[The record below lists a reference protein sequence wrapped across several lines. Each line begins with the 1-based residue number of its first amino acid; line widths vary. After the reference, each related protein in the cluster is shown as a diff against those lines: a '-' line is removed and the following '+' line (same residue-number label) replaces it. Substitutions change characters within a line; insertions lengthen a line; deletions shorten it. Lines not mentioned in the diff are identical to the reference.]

1 MSDLE
6 NFSFLLAGEL
16 AGMAYPHASGALDEL
31 RQLGFRSMVSLSR
44 RAPPP
49 DALGSLV
56 HLHCPLAD
64 FTRIPSLDLQRV
76 VAFLG
81 RAPRPIVIHGEG
93 GIGRTGVA
101 LACRLV
107 SLGRAASTAVAEVR
121 RARPGSIDDPELE
134 ASVEDYERAHL
145 STPDRATASP
155 FNFAPASP
163 LDRIVHGAERP
174 GLGVAMWSASG
185 VRASV
190 TRGPSSVR
198 PDPSEPREPPI
209 EAWLG
214 FMARQGVR
222 EVVCLLDDGDL
233 ASYRNPLLHRYH
245 REFLRVTHVPLESDA
260 LPALDA
266 IERALAALWRAEE
279 GSAPAVV
286 HCTAGLGG
294 TGVVLAAWLRAR
306 HGLGPEA
313 AVAMVQRHA
322 RYFGAARE
330 PLEAGAEVLQVLARL
345 PELR

>member
-49 DALGSLV
+49 HALGDLV

-76 VAFLG
+76 VAFLSH
-81 RAPRPIVIHGEG
+81 APRPAVIHGEG
-93 GIGRTGVA
+93 GVGRTGVA

-107 SLGRAASTAVAEVR
+107 ALGRAASEAVAEVR

-134 ASVEDYERAHL
+134 ASVEDFEHAYL
-145 STPDRATASP
+145 SALDRAAVSP

-174 GLGVAMWSASG
+174 GLGVALWSTSG
-185 VRASV
+185 VRVSV
-190 TRGPSSVR
+190 TRGPSSTR
-198 PDPSEPREPPI
+198 PDPSDTRETPI

-214 FMARQGVR
+214 FMARQGMR
-222 EVVCLLDDGDL
+222 DVVCLLDDAEL
-233 ASYRNPLLHRYH
+233 ASYRSPLLHRYQ
-245 REFLRVTHVPLESDA
+245 REFLRVTHVPLEADA
-260 LPALDA
+260 LPSLDVLDQALS
-266 IERALAALWRAEE
+266 ALRRAEL
-279 GSAPAVV
+279 GNAPAVV
-286 HCTAGLGG
+286 HCAAGLGG

-306 HGLGPEA
+306 HGLAPEA
-313 AVAMVQRHA
+313 AVALVRQHA
-322 RYFGAARE
+322 RCFGAERE
-330 PLEAGAEVLQVLARL
+330 PLEAGVEVLQVLAGVT
-345 PELR
+345 ELR